1 MNLWELLKRRFKP
14 QSEVEEI
21 TNTDEMNSIH
31 TLKSKKS
38 VQERMNQR
46 VVKGV
51 GQVENIMEQSLE
63 NIKKIA
69 DYAETQANIL
79 RHSTQAVSQSA
90 AFSQQV
96 AVSTSNAGEVSS
108 HALQAAQKG
117 KLAIDDTIDHMYSI
131 KSSMD
136 QIQQVVLE
144 LGEKTEKI
152 ESIVTT
158 INGIA
163 RQTNLLALNAAIE
176 AARAG
181 EHGKGFAVVADEVKK
196 LAEKSAF
203 STEEISDILQ
213 EVRKATL
220 DSINVMKESVNQVYL
235 GMDVA
240 KETVGAIEE
249 IVAAVDS
256 SNSMTSEINEASH
269 RQAENIEL
277 LIQTM
282 EEMEQ
287 AAGRVIN
294 LAEIGAMDTQFQR
307 ASLKYLKSLTDNL
320 ENISGS
326 TLGVIEDLTGEIPE
340 ERSKIRVL
348 NSGKPKDMNPTTSN
362 DHGAMN
368 IKGNIHLGLVK
379 FGKGTDIVSGA
390 ARSWHLEDDGV
401 TWNFLLHQGIKFHH
415 GKELTAHDF
424 KYSIE
429 RVLDPKIKS
438 PNTWLFNMIEGAREF
453 MEGTAREV
461 RGIQVLGKYRLA
473 IKLETPYNPFIRN
486 LAQPAASIL
495 PRDTAGVDHKMH
507 NLIGAGPYKVKEVH
521 EDSCI
526 LEAFADYHEGRGLVD
541 EVELVYQL
549 EERGQAFAN
558 GDVDLMGIN
567 KQSYNYLKDL
577 PQYRNRIRIE
587 DSFGTYYIGF
597 NMKSSNPIVKSKLAR
612 QAVNYCIDQEYI
624 VREISGGL
632 SSVSRGPLP
641 LTILSDPGLQGYSY
655 NVAKAKSLLEEAG
668 FTGSKK
674 GTLRLQQ
681 VQRKD
686 KNSKPSP
693 LIEAMTRFLNQVG
706 IELKIVS
713 VPSDQFLHAS
723 TYNDFDLFFYGW
735 IGDNGDPDNFLQPL
749 FNINNVTNYCK
760 YNNLEVVQMMEE
772 AKNIKNPEKRKEM
785 YCNIQRQIVD
795 DAPWIF
801 LYYLTNNY
809 VIQPQ
814 IKGAKMHPIGFYR
827 FDQIWIES

>member
-1 MNLWELLKRRFKP
+1 MNLWKILKRRFKP
-14 QSEVEEI
+14 QSEVEET
-21 TNTDEMNSIH
+21 TNTNNEKSIH
-31 TLKSKKS
+31 TLKTKKY

-51 GQVENIMEQSLE
+51 GQVENTMEQSLE
-63 NIKKIA
+63 NIRKIA

-79 RHSTQAVSQSA
+79 RQSTQAVSQSA

-96 AVSTSNAGEVSS
+96 AVSTSNAGQVSS
-108 HALQAAQKG
+108 HALEAAQKG
-117 KLAIDDTIDHMYSI
+117 KLAIDDTIDHMYTI

-196 LAEKSAF
+196 LAEQSAL
-203 STEEISDILQ
+203 STGEISNILQ

-220 DSINVMKESVNQVYL
+220 DSINAMKESVNQVYL

-256 SNSMTSEINEASH
+256 SNSMTTEINEASH
-269 RQAENIEL
+269 QQAENIEL

-282 EEMEQ
+282 EDMEK

-320 ENISGS
+320 ENISDN
-326 TLGVIEDLTGEIPE
+326 TLGAIDDLTGEIPE
-340 ERSKIRVL
+340 ERTMIRVL
-348 NSGKPKDMNPTTSN
+348 NGGIPKDMNPTTSN
-362 DHGAMN
+362 DHGSMN

-401 TWNFLLHQGIKFHH
+401 TWNFLFHQGIKFHH
-415 GKELTAHDF
+415 GRELTAQDF

-429 RVLDPKIKS
+429 RVLDPKMKS

-461 RGIQVLGKYRLA
+461 RGIQVFDKYRLA

-495 PRDTAGVDHKMH
+495 PRDTTGTDSKM
-507 NLIGAGPYKVKEVH
+507 NGLVGAGPYKLKELH
-521 EDSCI
+521 DDRCI
-526 LEAFADYHEGRGLVD
+526 LEAFDDYHEGRGLVD
-541 EVELVYQL
+541 EVELIYQI

-567 KQSYNYLKDL
+567 KNSYNYLKGL
-577 PQYRNRIRIE
+577 PQYRDRIRIE

-597 NMKSSNPIVKSKLAR
+597 NMNSSNPLVQNKLAR
-612 QAVNYCIDQEYI
+612 QAINHCIDQEYI
-624 VREISGGL
+624 VREITGGL
-632 SSVSRGPLP
+632 SSVSKGPLP

-655 NVAKAKSLLEEAG
+655 NVARAKSLLEQAG

-681 VQRKD
+681 VERQGQD
-686 KNSKPSP
+686 NQPSP
-693 LIEAMTRFLNQVG
+693 LMEAVTRFLNEVG

-713 VPSDQFLHAS
+713 VPADQHLHAS
-723 TYNDFDLFFYGW
+723 TYSNFDLFFYGW

-760 YNNLEVVQMMEE
+760 YNNPEVVQMMEE
-772 AKNIKNPEKRKEM
+772 AINIKNPGKRKEV

-809 VIQPQ
+809 VIQPH